1 MALANFLNKYKL
13 EKGSKAVITH
23 TSMVSGSYS
32 IPDDELP
39 KVLDVV
45 YKQCVVGERE
55 EYLVERQRDVAP
67 IIIDMDFRLP
77 VDCKKRMHDKAWI
90 DDLTDIYLTN
100 IKKIIKTDEPYD
112 EPFKI
117 FVMEKNYVTEL
128 TKEKDQTK
136 DGIHIIITINSPR
149 AQQMKLRELV
159 MADSAELMARLPLQN
174 SIDDVFDEAL
184 SNGNN
189 GIVMF
194 GCQKPEG
201 RPYKLTQAY
210 ECHYDMTD
218 GEPCKKD
225 YPTTMTKE
233 TFMELCIRNTDNRTQ
248 FEFKPLALATPQKT
262 QKVSI
267 ANTIVTKST
276 NTTDKWIELLRDV
289 IRNDV
294 INGNQW
300 VVTWNNYHRIAKIL
314 KTNDYS
320 VEDLIEWQKLAGD
333 KYKDCHQQETRDL
346 WDKIDI
352 NKKNNLRGLQ
362 TIAKEIN
369 KDGAYDQWLIK
380 YDAYISVT
388 VLDNGENDVGKFIAP
403 QLQNEL
409 VFCNNHWYMFD
420 INIGL
425 WRIVSK
431 PHSIIITHIQD
442 RISESRRLMNKLQ
455 EQSKDEDEKKKLEDK
470 ITKYTKYYKEVGK
483 GAFSSQIINVL
494 TQLLYDGE
502 FDLQL
507 DTATYQ
513 VAYLNGILDLR
524 TLKFREGLLASDY
537 LTKTIPYNYIKSTDK
552 DVAHIRKE
560 LLKICNNN
568 VAHLEYYLSFL
579 GYAMTG
585 DSMKIQQFWYLRGQT
600 ASNGKSVIFDALTQ
614 IIPNYV
620 TKLESD
626 LFETDYGS
634 RHKEVAMWRGTRI
647 AWLNEVS
654 SKKQD
659 DKEVKGLADGT
670 PVRYKVMYG
679 GMSTMPISFK
689 LFFVS
694 NNTMNFKA
702 DNGVKRR
709 LRMVQLDSEFVDGIE
724 DDPINCRFKKDTTF
738 GTLLL
743 TQYKYALMDLLYSY
757 SQKFAMEGELKP
769 YPAEWNDAAEEVC
782 ADNNVMP
789 ARIDDMFDYSD
800 VNAKMKRVDMDYQLS
815 LLRLNVKAFKDVLVS
830 MRIKSVKYDSQ
841 LQENKSKGW
850 WIGIKLKEVE
860 VVKDK
865 KKEGTTETTEDATDE
880 EDQEENI

>member
-1 MALANFLNKYKL
+1 MALANFLNKYTVV
-13 EKGSKAVITH
+13 KGSNSVVTH
-23 TSMVSGSYS
+23 TSMTGGTYS
-32 IPDDELP
+32 IPDDEQQ
-39 KVLDVV
+39 KVLDVI
-45 YKQCVVGERE
+45 YKQCVMGGRE
-55 EYLVERQRDVAP
+55 EHLVERQHETGP
-67 IIIDMDFRLP
+67 TIIDIDFKYAI
-77 VDCKKRMHDKAWI
+77 DCNKRMHNKAWI
-90 DDLTDIYLTN
+90 DDLLDIYLNN
-100 IKKIIKTDEPYD
+100 IKKIAKVTDES
-112 EPFKI
+112 FKM
-117 FVMEKNYVTEL
+117 FVMEKDYVREV
-128 TKEKDQTK
+128 TKEGNQTK

-149 AQQMKLRELV
+149 IVQEKLRELV
-159 MADSAELMARLPLQN
+159 IADSAELMARLPLQN
-174 SIDDVFDEAL
+174 SIDDVFDNAL
-184 SNGNN
+184 SSGAN
-189 GIVMF
+189 GIVLF
-194 GCQKPEG
+194 GCRKPEG
-201 RPYKLTQAY
+201 RPYKLTHAY
-210 ECHYDMTD
+210 DCHYDPID
-218 GEPCKKD
+218 GESCRID

-233 TFMELCIRNTDNRTQ
+233 TFMELCVRNTDNRTEFQ
-248 FEFKPLALATPQKT
+248 FAPLALATT
-262 QKVSI
+262 QKKNTNI
-267 ANTIVTKST
+267 TNTIVTTRT
-276 NTTDKWIELLRDV
+276 NKTDKWIELLYDV
-289 IRNDV
+289 IKNDV
-294 INGNQW
+294 IKNGVNGNEW
-300 VVTWNNYHRIAKIL
+300 VVDWQNYHRIAKIL
-314 KTNDYS
+314 KTNNYK
-320 VEDLIEWQKLAGD
+320 VEDLIDWQKLAGD
-333 KYKDCHQQETRDL
+333 KYTEIMQQDTRDL
-346 WDKIDI
+346 WDKINVD
-352 NKKNNLRGLQ
+352 KKNHLRGLQ
-362 TIAKEIN
+362 TIAKKIN

-380 YDAYISVT
+380 YNAYISLDI
-388 VLDNGENDVGKFIAP
+388 LDNGENDTGKFIAP

-420 INIGL
+420 SNIGL

-442 RISESRRLMNKLQ
+442 RISESRGLMNKLQ
-455 EQSKDEDEKKKLEDK
+455 EKSKDEDEKKRLEG
-470 ITKYTKYYKEVGK
+470 IIARYTKHYKEVGK

-494 TQLLYDGE
+494 TDVLYDGQ

-524 TLKFREGLLASDY
+524 TLKFREGLNASDY
-537 LTKTIPYNYIKSTDK
+537 LTKTIPYNYVKSADK
-552 DVAHIRKE
+552 DVAHIRSE

-659 DKEVKGLADGT
+659 DKEIKNLAEGT

-724 DDPINCRFKKDTTF
+724 DDPVNCRFKKDTSF

-757 SQKFAMEGELKP
+757 SQKFAVEGALKP
-769 YPAEWNDAAEEVC
+769 YPAEWNDIVEDVC
-782 ADNNVMP
+782 ADNSVIP
-789 ARIDDMFDYSD
+789 QRIDDMFDCRDAS
-800 VNAKMKRVDMDYQLS
+800 ATMSRVDMDYQLS
-815 LLRLNVKAFKDVLVS
+815 ILRLNVKAFKDVLVS
-830 MRIKSVKYDSQ
+830 MRLKRVKYNSQ
-841 LQENKSKGW
+841 LLLNKIKGW
-850 WIGIKLKEVE
+850 WSGIKLKEVE
-860 VVKDK
+860 VDK
-865 KKEGTTETTEDATDE
+865 KVGTDDATDE
-880 EDQEENI
+880 TTDEATDDEN